1 MQIKNQNKICNKKR
15 DFSFELRATT
25 FFPQKIQTDKIH
37 HQKARKI
44 SYPVVYLANLH
55 YLFPGKAIFGLLS
68 TGLHRINN
76 CYRMDNIVAG
86 LTRKVPSADRTS
98 EELEF
103 KNEQNKCYM
112 AQNEG
117 IL

>member
-1 MQIKNQNKICNKKR
+1 MRQKR

-68 TGLHRINN
+68 TGLITVNHSVVLPESHLNFN
-76 CYRMDNIVAG
+76 
-86 LTRKVPSADRTS
+86 VPVT
-98 EELEF
+98 
-103 KNEQNKCYM
+103 
-112 AQNEG
+112 
-117 IL
+117 